1 MMMEFEPLP
10 FSGACLITPF
20 YSQDRRGGFLK
31 TFEQSCFRAY
41 GIDINPSELFYTK
54 SAKGT
59 VRGLHFQYNCCQDKL
74 VSVLNGA
81 AYDVIVDLRENS
93 PTFGQWQGFHLS
105 AQNQQ
110 TLYVPKGFAHGFLAL
125 EDETLFA
132 YLCGGPYDPDSDS
145 GIVWN
150 DPELSVQWPMTGIAH
165 IIVSEKDQSLPT
177 FSQFRET
184 HGALLK

>member
-1 MMMEFEPLP
+1 MMKFEPLP
-10 FSGACLITPF
+10 FRGAYLITPF

-31 TFEQSCFRAY
+31 TFEQGYFRTH
-41 GIDINPSELFYTK
+41 GIGINPSELFYTS

-59 VRGLHFQYNCCQDKL
+59 IRGLHFQYNRCQDKL

-81 AYDVIVDLRENS
+81 AYDVIVDLRDGS
-93 PTFGQWQGFHLS
+93 PTFGQWKGFHLS
-105 AQNQQ
+105 GQNRR

-125 EDETLFA
+125 EDETFFA

-150 DPELSVQWPMTGIAH
+150 DPELNVQWPMSDIAH
-165 IIVSEKDQSLPT
+165 IIVSEKDKSLPT
-177 FSQFRET
+177 FSQFRKI
-184 HGALLK
+184 HGALLR

>member
-1 MMMEFEPLP
+1 MEFEPLP

-20 YSQDRRGGFLK
+20 YSQDRRGSFMK
-31 TFEQSCFRAY
+31 TFEQSCFRAH